1 MPATTDEESRSAGQR
16 AEPSVIGMTS
26 IETVTLE
33 VADPTTA
40 DRFYTVYS
48 CMSLGTS
55 KRAYPA
61 PSTG

>member
-1 MPATTDEESRSAGQR
+1 
-16 AEPSVIGMTS
+16 MTS